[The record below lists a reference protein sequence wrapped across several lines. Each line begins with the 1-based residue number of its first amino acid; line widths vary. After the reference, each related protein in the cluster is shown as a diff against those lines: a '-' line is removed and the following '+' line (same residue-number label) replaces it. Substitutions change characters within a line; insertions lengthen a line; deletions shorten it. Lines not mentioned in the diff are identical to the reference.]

1 MVWPPDT
8 FLDLDI
14 HQAPSKSP
22 LYTLQTLFSQTQYMV
37 YGIRYAGF
45 YQPQHFVLQVI
56 ILLISKTSLGTA
68 KKLNNPLRGRGVD
81 LPKLTQDYMGEG
93 IQGLSPI
100 VAYGRFFPTPTF
112 FCCRICFADFAIA
125 VIFYPVIKILWK
137 NFAYYFGVATL
148 RYQIWEQKSISQKC
162 WKNSKNQVKPLV
174 YWIFG

>member
-93 IQGLSPI
+93 VQGLSPI
-100 VAYGRFFPTPTF
+100 VAYGRFFPAKTF
-112 FCCRICFADFAIA
+112 ICCRMCFCWFCNRCH
-125 VIFYPVIKILWK
+125 FLSCNK
-137 NFAYYFGVATL
+137 NFMKIVVHI
-148 RYQIWEQKSISQKC
+148 IWVLPHSDMK
-162 WKNSKNQVKPLV
+162 
-174 YWIFG
+174 F